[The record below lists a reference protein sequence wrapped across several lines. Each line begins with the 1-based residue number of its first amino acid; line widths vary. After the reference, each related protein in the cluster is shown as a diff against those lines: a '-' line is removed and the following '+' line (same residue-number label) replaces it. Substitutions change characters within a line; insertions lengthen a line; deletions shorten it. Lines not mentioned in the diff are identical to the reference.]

1 MKFHAYNQNIFNLS
15 RTRISKT
22 WTWSK
27 LSLFFEIRLA
37 GCVICNKCR
46 WPYVGAFLPVRGR
59 LSEKACGV
67 ESKDSCVE
75 RNQKTLVW
83 IGTSRRFSRAFGAM
97 FRWSVDLPIIRSG
110 MLNNL
115 AFLCNSVRY
124 RVPWPLTKPPAQ
136 VFFCRRELTAA
147 LDIYIQVKFVLVL
160 FMFSLMQIVHYQT
173 LNQVKG
179 IKTERRL
186 WLILWGSCILFN
198 LKSS

>member
-1 MKFHAYNQNIFNLS
+1 
-15 RTRISKT
+15 
-22 WTWSK
+22 
-27 LSLFFEIRLA
+27 
-37 GCVICNKCR
+37 
-46 WPYVGAFLPVRGR
+46 
-59 LSEKACGV
+59 
-67 ESKDSCVE
+67 
-75 RNQKTLVW
+75 
-83 IGTSRRFSRAFGAM
+83 
-97 FRWSVDLPIIRSG
+97 

-186 WLILWGSCILFN
+186 
-198 LKSS
+198 